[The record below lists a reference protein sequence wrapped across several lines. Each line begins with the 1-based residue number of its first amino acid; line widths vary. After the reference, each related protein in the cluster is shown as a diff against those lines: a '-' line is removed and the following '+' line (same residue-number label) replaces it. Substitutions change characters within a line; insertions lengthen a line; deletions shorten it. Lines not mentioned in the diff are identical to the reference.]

1 MKQVIRICPKVKH
14 VQYCWMHLIWFH
26 KIALFVQFSLL
37 VSYFLCNLHDN
48 KVLMYFTVNDW
59 LKSLTRHGNIK
70 LLPDWSWFYIIDEW
84 WGPWCQDGALFQC
97 QLFNAFLNK
106 LQTNFF
112 PAKSWVFGVCTLGK
126 SQRLLLHVRNGN
138 PENHSV
144 M

>member
-1 MKQVIRICPKVKH
+1 MIRICPQVKH
-14 VQYCWMHLIWFH
+14 TQYCWMHLIWFH

-48 KVLMYFTVNDW
+48 KVCTIQVYSEWLTKIPDKTWQYKVVAW
-59 LKSLTRHGNIK
+59 LKLILH
-70 LLPDWSWFYIIDEW
+70 YW
-84 WGPWCQDGALFQC
+84 WMMRPGPWCQDGALFQC

-112 PAKSWVFGVCTLGK
+112 PSKSWVFVVCTFGK
-126 SQRLLLHVRNGN
+126 SQRLLSGT
-138 PENHSV
+138 PKNHSV